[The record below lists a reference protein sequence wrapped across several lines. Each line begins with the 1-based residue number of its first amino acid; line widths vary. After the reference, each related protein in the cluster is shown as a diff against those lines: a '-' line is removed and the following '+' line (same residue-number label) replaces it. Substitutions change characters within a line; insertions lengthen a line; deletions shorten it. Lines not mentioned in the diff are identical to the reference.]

1 MVTPIFLP
9 ARCTLSAIRTDASRV
24 SAIGFSEMTCMSW
37 ASAVSTTDSW
47 NAGGTTTVQMS
58 AGFSSQACCRSV

>member
-9 ARCTLSAIRTDASRV
+9 ARCTLAAMRTDASRV

-37 ASAVSTTDSW
+37 ASAASTTDSW
-47 NAGGTTTVQMS
+47 KAGGTTTVQMS
-58 AGFSSQACCRSV
+58 AGFSSQARSRSV